1 MISLQNFRRS
11 VLEMEKC
18 RVTAIQDLSNQLK
31 EYNEQQQRQWH
42 ISQKVEQEKVAV
54 MRELLALL
62 QQFLEKQVKPNE
74 EK

>member
-1 MISLQNFRRS
+1 MISLQDFRRS
-11 VLEMEKC
+11 VLEMEKS

-31 EYNEQQQRQWH
+31 EYNEQQQRQWQ

-54 MRELLALL
+54 MRELSALL

-74 EK
+74 QK